1 MKKIFLSLIVTTL
14 LLPIVTAT
22 AQTTNKKQSLVTI
35 VMAKKIGVYCQ
46 YNQTALKIFAAAN
59 PEEVQNRMDKADI
72 LLREL
77 DRHLDC
83 AENFIITLYYNL
95 GIEMSYFALKDAGF
109 TIKEIDTAEAI
120 WKKEQEKIDIEI
132 ARQKEKEK
140 IEMELAI
147 KKRINEND
155 IFSDE
160 ELAREA
166 IINWDGLKTIYDRRV
181 FGYIRTNGNRKK
193 YSVCIDKD
201 GAIVENNINNS
212 FIKDNV
218 LNNILKH
225 NRHIPGKILFKN
237 DSVAVKSYVSLIS
250 ESIVKGYRLNVKKTK
265 KGWEL
270 KTDIE
275 SSHKGVKVIVSELM
289 DLLNNSDL
297 SQLDNNKYHIEAYI
311 ATYCLNQKICVQEM
325 IINIY
330 VGYSNNTYSSDNNDT
345 ETPIYSK
352 HYPFTEYNTLYEL

>member
-1 MKKIFLSLIVTTL
+1 MKKILLSLIVTTL
-14 LLPIVTAT
+14 LLPIIPAT
-22 AQTTNKKQSLVTI
+22 AQTTKKKQSPITI

-46 YNQTALKIFAAAN
+46 YNKTALRIFSAAN
-59 PEEVQNRMDKADI
+59 PEQVQNRMDKADI

-77 DRHLDC
+77 DKHLDC

-95 GIEMSYFALKDAGF
+95 GIEISYFALKDAGF

-147 KKRINEND
+147 KERINDND

-181 FGYIRTNGNRKK
+181 FGYIRTNGNRKE

-201 GAIVENNINNS
+201 STIVANNINNS
-212 FIKDNV
+212 FISDNV
-218 LNNILKH
+218 LNILKH
-225 NRHIPGKILFKN
+225 NRHIPSKILFKN
-237 DSVAVKSYVSLIS
+237 DSVAVKSYVSLIT
-250 ESIVKGYRLNVKKTK
+250 ESIVKGYRLNVKKSK

-289 DLLNNSDL
+289 NLLNNSDL
-297 SQLDNNKYHIEAYI
+297 SQLDNKKYHLEAYI
-311 ATYCLNQKICVQEM
+311 ATYCLNQKVCVQEM
-325 IINIY
+325 IMNIY
-330 VGYSNNTYSSDNNDT
+330 VGYSNNAYSSSNNDSAL
-345 ETPIYSK
+345 PIYSK